1 MRWRKRRTLR
11 AGIRSLP
18 GPVWI
23 LCAGSFV
30 NRFGSFVAVFLIL
43 YLREKGYSIAEAGF
57 IVSLYGAGNVVAA
70 AVGGLV
76 ADRLGRRNAIAISM
90 FSSAATL
97 LALSQAD
104 EIVLIGALT
113 VLAGLT
119 GEMYRPASAALLADL
134 VPAGQRLP
142 AFALNRLA
150 INLGFAA
157 GPATAGLLADYS
169 FTYLFVGD
177 ALTSLVFGALAL
189 AALPEGVRT
198 RRGEERR
205 GEGSDDRPRPRVP
218 VLPRLVDPRRLRLLP
233 GERHLPAP
241 RQGERAVQRGLR
253 SADLAERA
261 GDRPAGAAVHV
272 DHPALPSDPDA
283 GRRLGPRRPRVRAE
297 RLGRVPRRA
306 RLHRPDLDDRR
317 DRLRARRVGVR
328 RRHRAGACP
337 GPVPGRLGADVGP
350 CVHARPWARRRVLRV
365 ERRRVLALLR
375 RARRAVGRFAA
386 RRVENSSLSHAV
398 AGPNA
403 WRPTEPLAVTPGR
416 TRTRADGTSERA
428 RSAARCP
435 RRGRSPPRRRPRP

>member
-1 MRWRKRRTLR
+1 MAEERRTLR

-30 NRFGSFVAVFLIL
+30 NRFGSFVAVFLVL

-76 ADRLGRRNAIAISM
+76 ADRLGRRNAISISM

-97 LALSQAD
+97 LVLSQAD

-157 GPATAGLLADYS
+157 GPATAGLLADRS

-177 ALTSLVFGALAL
+177 ALTSIVFGVLAL
-189 AALPEGVRT
+189 VALPEGVRT
-198 RRGEERR
+198 RRGDERR
-205 GEGSDDRPRPRVP
+205 GEGIRTIARDRAFLFFLVSSILGAFVYFQANATFPLHVKESGLSNADYGLLISLNGLAIVLLELPFTSITQRFPAIPTLAVGSILVGLGFALNAWAESLAALAFTVLIWTIGEIVYAPVASAYVADIAPVHLRGRYQGAWGLMWGLAFMLGPGLGAVFFAWNGDAFWLFCGVLGVLSAGLLLAGSRTPRPR
-218 VLPRLVDPRRLRLLP
+218 RQS
-233 GERHLPAP
+233 PA
-241 RQGERAVQRGLR
+241 QT
-253 SADLAERA
+253 
-261 GDRPAGAAVHV
+261 
-272 DHPALPSDPDA
+272 PDA
-283 GRRLGPRRPRVRAE
+283 QP
-297 RLGRVPRRA
+297 
-306 RLHRPDLDDRR
+306 
-317 DRLRARRVGVR
+317 
-328 RRHRAGACP
+328 
-337 GPVPGRLGADVGP
+337 
-350 CVHARPWARRRVLRV
+350 
-365 ERRRVLALLR
+365 
-375 RARRAVGRFAA
+375 
-386 RRVENSSLSHAV
+386 
-398 AGPNA
+398 
-403 WRPTEPLAVTPGR
+403 
-416 TRTRADGTSERA
+416 
-428 RSAARCP
+428 
-435 RRGRSPPRRRPRP
+435 SPSQ

>member
-1 MRWRKRRTLR
+1 MADERRTLR

-57 IVSLYGAGNVVAA
+57 VVSLYGAGNVVAA

-97 LALSQAD
+97 LVLSQAD

-119 GEMYRPASAALLADL
+119 GELYRPASAALLADL

-142 AFALNRLA
+142 AFALNRFA

-157 GPATAGLLADYS
+157 GPATAGLLADRS

-177 ALTSLVFGALAL
+177 ALTSIVFGALAL

-205 GEGSDDRPRPRVP
+205 GEGIRTIARDRAFLFFLVSSVLGAFVYDQANVTFPLHVTESGLSNADYGLLISLNGLAIVLLELPFTSITQRFPAIPTLAVGSVLVGLGFALNAWAESLAALAFTVLIWTIGEIVYAPVASAYVADIAPVHLRGRYQGAFGLTWGISFMLGPLLGAVFFAWNGDAFWLFCGVLGVLSAGLLLAGSRTPRSRT
-218 VLPRLVDPRRLRLLP
+218 
-233 GERHLPAP
+233 ESPA
-241 RQGERAVQRGLR
+241 ET
-253 SADLAERA
+253 
-261 GDRPAGAAVHV
+261 
-272 DHPALPSDPDA
+272 PDA
-283 GRRLGPRRPRVRAE
+283 Q
-297 RLGRVPRRA
+297 
-306 RLHRPDLDDRR
+306 
-317 DRLRARRVGVR
+317 
-328 RRHRAGACP
+328 P
-337 GPVPGRLGADVGP
+337 G
-350 CVHARPWARRRVLRV
+350 
-365 ERRRVLALLR
+365 
-375 RARRAVGRFAA
+375 
-386 RRVENSSLSHAV
+386 LSQ
-398 AGPNA
+398 
-403 WRPTEPLAVTPGR
+403 
-416 TRTRADGTSERA
+416 
-428 RSAARCP
+428 
-435 RRGRSPPRRRPRP
+435 

>member
-1 MRWRKRRTLR
+1 MAEERRTLR

-30 NRFGSFVAVFLIL
+30 NRFGSFVAVFLVL

-57 IVSLYGAGNVVAA
+57 VVSLYGAGNVMAA

-104 EIVLIGALT
+104 EIVLIGGLT
-113 VLAGLT
+113 ILAGLT

-157 GPATAGLLADYS
+157 GPATAGLLADRS

-177 ALTSLVFGALAL
+177 ALTSLVFGILAL

-198 RRGEERR
+198 RRGDERR
-205 GEGSDDRPRPRVP
+205 GEGIRTIARDRAFVFFLVSSILGAFVYFQSNATFPLHVKESGLSNADYGLLISLNGIAIVLLELPFTSITQRYPAIPTLAVGSILVGLGFALNAWAESLAALAFTVLVWTIGEIVYAP
-218 VLPRLVDPRRLRLLP
+218 VASAYVADIAPVHLRGRYQGAWGLMWGLAFMLGP
-233 GERHLPAP
+233 GL
-241 RQGERAVQRGLR
+241 
-253 SADLAERA
+253 
-261 GDRPAGAAVHV
+261 GAAFF
-272 DHPALPSDPDA
+272 AWNGDA
-283 GRRLGPRRPRVRAE
+283 FWLFCGVLGVLSAGLLLAGSRTPGSRTS
-297 RLGRVPRRA
+297 RRA
-306 RLHRPDLDDRR
+306 M
-317 DRLRARRVGVR
+317 
-328 RRHRAGACP
+328 
-337 GPVPGRLGADVGP
+337 
-350 CVHARPWARRRVLRV
+350 
-365 ERRRVLALLR
+365 
-375 RARRAVGRFAA
+375 AA
-386 RRVENSSLSHAV
+386 PF
-398 AGPNA
+398 G
-403 WRPTEPLAVTPGR
+403 
-416 TRTRADGTSERA
+416 
-428 RSAARCP
+428 
-435 RRGRSPPRRRPRP
+435 